1 MKISEMQYTRPDI
14 AELASRLKKMTE
26 EFINAKRPSKQ
37 QRLYGESVG
46 YSKRTS
52 TMANLA
58 NIRYTQNTGDE
69 FYLKERAYYDEMS
82 PVLQESFT
90 SFNNAMLD
98 HALPQFRKTL
108 PPILWKQ
115 FEMSRK
121 TISPA
126 IIADMQR
133 ENELITEYSQLIS
146 GAVLKFKG
154 EKMPL
159 TKVKKYMTDPDRK
172 TRKLAYDTIGG
183 FAVKSSEVLDRIFTE
198 LVDIRNKMAKTLGY
212 EDYVELG
219 YYRMSRICFD
229 QNDVEAFRKNIVE
242 DIVPIL
248 NKIKAQ
254 AKKDLRVRGKLKI
267 YDNENYFYGSDPE
280 PFGTVEQIFENGKNM
295 YHDMSPICGEFI
307 DVMLENEAF
316 DVLSRPNKWSGGYCT
331 YIADYKQPFILAN
344 FNGSSDDI
352 DVLTHE
358 AGHALAMYCAK
369 DLKHF
374 YLENG
379 GMETCEIHSMSME
392 FFAWKYMQNFF
403 KNPAD
408 YMYKHL
414 AGSLTFLPYGTM
426 VDHFQHIMYKN
437 PGMTPAERNAKW
449 LELEQTYRP
458 FMDSEG
464 VVGYGEGRRW
474 QLQMHIYEVPFYYI
488 DYCLAQ
494 SVALQFL
501 LLSHKDYTKAF
512 DKYFR
517 LLSLAGT
524 KSFVDLIG
532 EAKLKNPFM
541 SGSLGAVAKQSHKL
555 LKTLKN

>member
-1 MKISEMQYTRPDI
+1 MKISEMQYNRPDI
-14 AELASRLKKMTE
+14 EALAARLKKMTG
-26 EFINAKRPSKQ
+26 EFISAQRPSKQ
-37 QRLYGESVG
+37 QRLYEESVG

-52 TMANLA
+52 SMATLA
-58 NIRYTQNTGDE
+58 NIRYTQNTEDE

-82 PVLQESFT
+82 PVIQESFT

-108 PPILWKQ
+108 PPIIWKQ
-115 FEMSRK
+115 FETSRK

-146 GAVLKFKG
+146 GAVMKFKG
-154 EKMPL
+154 EMLPL

-183 FAVKSSEVLDRIFTE
+183 FADKNSGALDRIFTE
-198 LVDIRNKMAKTLGY
+198 LVDVRNKMAQKLGY
-212 EDYVELG
+212 EDFVELG

-229 QNDVEAFRKNIVE
+229 QNDVETFRKNIIE

-248 NKIKAQ
+248 NKLKAQ

-280 PFGTVEQIFENGKNM
+280 PFGTVEEIFENGKNM
-295 YHDMSPICGEFI
+295 YHDMSKICGEFI
-307 DVMLENEAF
+307 DVMLKNEAF

-344 FNGSSDDI
+344 FNGSSADI

-358 AGHALAMYCAK
+358 AGHALAAYCAK
-369 DLKHF
+369 DLEHY

-392 FFAWKYMQNFF
+392 FFAWKYMQKFF
-403 KNPAD
+403 KAPGD

-414 AGSLTFLPYGTM
+414 ADSLTFLPYGTM

-437 PGMTPAERNAKW
+437 PGLTPAERNSKW
-449 LELEQTYRP
+449 LELEQIYRP
-458 FMDSEG
+458 YMDSEG
-464 VVGYGEGRRW
+464 VTGYADGRRW

-501 LLSHKDYTKAF
+501 LLSQKDYTKAF
-512 DKYFR
+512 DKYFK
-517 LLSLAGT
+517 LLCLAGT

-532 EAKLKNPFM
+532 NAKLKNPFM
-541 SGSLGAVAKQSHKL
+541 SGSLSAIAKQSYKL